1 MTIEMTISKSFWEG
15 KEKLAHL
22 RALAL
27 LELPV
32 DIDSVVVDVDMV
44 NQGLDD
50 GDLSLIIQRV
60 DLSGRQGVFAEG
72 FDPLGISTCFGAEL
86 SSEGVGLCFEFFRT
100 VMELV
105 HVQLITQEIEVNEF
119 VLLALDFGQLGL
131 DRLLVDDWRS

>member
-1 MTIEMTISKSFWEG
+1 MTISKSFRG
-15 KEKLAHL
+15 SKEKLAHL

-50 GDLSLIIQRV
+50 GNLSLIIQRV

-72 FDPLGISTCFGAEL
+72 FDPLGISTCFGVEL
-86 SSEGVGLCFEFFRT
+86 SSEGIGLCFEFFPRDHGAYPRPT
-100 VMELV
+100 RRSRGRGQRVC
-105 HVQLITQEIEVNEF
+105 
-119 VLLALDFGQLGL
+119 LAGA
-131 DRLLVDDWRS
+131 